1 MTVILAFMLFPVAFI
16 AIWVG
21 VMWLLSRIS
30 GWHKLAEFYLY
41 RGEIR
46 GVSRSFQGAMLG
58 YSRWRLVR
66 YRGCLTVTVDS
77 GLLILKPWFI
87 FGAFHPPLG
96 IPLEELMRADRT
108 FLFWT
113 FCELRTV
120 PEPRI
125 MVLVSQRMA
134 QWIESQAGSPI
145 RSAQASAF

>member
-1 MTVILAFMLFPVAFI
+1 MTALLAFTLFPVAFMAMWI
-16 AIWVG
+16 G

-30 GWHKLAEFYLY
+30 GWHTLARHYLY

-77 GLLILKPWFI
+77 GMLILKPWFI
-87 FGAFHPPLG
+87 FGASQPPLA

-113 FCELRTV
+113 FCELRAV
-120 PEPRI
+120 REQRI
-125 MVLVSQRMA
+125 MILVSQRLA
-134 QWIESQAGSPI
+134 RWIESQAGSPI

>member
-1 MTVILAFMLFPVAFI
+1 MMVILAFTLFPVAFI

-30 GWHKLAEFYLY
+30 GWHKLAKYYLY

-66 YRGCLTVTVDS
+66 YRGCLNVTVDS
-77 GLLILKPWFI
+77 GMLILKPWFI